1 MCSKTLLHL
10 FDKYNVAILALG
22 ELCININ
29 EVEESAIAKSTGK
42 QDEKD
47 MATKDSVLFG
57 VLSSKRKVSKSEASY
72 REQETSSPETD
83 CKCAECKFNLG
94 DEKKC
99 QIVEGE
105 ITNNGISKFFS
116 PKGDGMLPGD
126 IVWDFI
132 KKTGRK
138 LDYEEGYVIN
148 KGAEGFQ
155 CKDCKYYMYSENCL
169 LIKGIFG
176 PEMSCGFIVK
186 IGNGTEI

>member
-1 MCSKTLLHL
+1 MNT
-10 FDKYNVAILALG
+10 
-22 ELCININ
+22 N
-29 EVEESAIAKSTGK
+29 EVEESVVAKSTGK

-47 MATKDSVLFG
+47 MATKDALLFG
-57 VLSSKRKVSKSEASY
+57 VLSSKRKVSKGEADY
-72 REQETSSPETD
+72 REQESSSPETS
-83 CKCAECKFNLG
+83 KCTVCKFNLA

-99 QIVEGE
+99 HIVEGE
-105 ITNNGISKFFS
+105 ITNNGVSKFFS

-155 CKDCKYYMYSENCL
+155 CQDCKYYMYSEKCL
-169 LIKGIFG
+169 LIKGTFR